1 MTSGS
6 LSPQPFT
13 SGYSSAQPHPGL
25 SLLNLYIRVFLC
37 STYYIR
43 VSLYSTFYI
52 RVFLCS
58 TYYIRVSL
66 YSTFHIRYSSAQ
78 PMTSGSLSTQPF
90 TSGIP
95 LLFTSGSLSTPFT
108 SGYSSAQ
115 PMTSGLSLLNLLH
128 PGIPLLNLY
137 IRASLY
143 STFHIRV
150 FLCSTYYIRVS
161 LYSTFYIRVF
171 LCSTYYIRVSLY
183 STFYIRV
190 FLYARGS
197 QPIGPKKPCVKSE
210 VSSMTS
216 GHTQGSGPSLSRD
229 SLVVVTHA
237 SSGHQKA
244 GEEACEPNSNNN
256 SVRAK
261 TSPRPASNPVAFSP
275 YDLTLPRPPRRDP
288 SVDFE
293 GGVRTLEGVYLPLG
307 PDLHMDDQSA
317 SSSALDT
324 VSPLGRTR
332 EADASA
338 MDEAFR
344 TRSLPAWVR
353 NKTRP
358 LTTLDDLNTIYEKP
372 HWSKRRRNR
381 MRSDAAAVIALS
393 KSRGRLLSPS
403 PQVTAQTS
411 TSVAAQP
418 DTAALVENEAVIV
431 YDERTA
437 L

>member
-1 MTSGS
+1 M
-6 LSPQPFT
+6 
-13 SGYSSAQPHPGL
+13 
-25 SLLNLYIRVFLC
+25 
-37 STYYIR
+37 
-43 VSLYSTFYI
+43 
-52 RVFLCS
+52 
-58 TYYIRVSL
+58 
-66 YSTFHIRYSSAQ
+66 
-78 PMTSGSLSTQPF
+78 
-90 TSGIP
+90 
-95 LLFTSGSLSTPFT
+95 
-108 SGYSSAQ
+108 
-115 PMTSGLSLLNLLH
+115 
-128 PGIPLLNLY
+128 
-137 IRASLY
+137 
-143 STFHIRV
+143 
-150 FLCSTYYIRVS
+150 
-161 LYSTFYIRVF
+161 
-171 LCSTYYIRVSLY
+171 
-183 STFYIRV
+183 
-190 FLYARGS
+190 
-197 QPIGPKKPCVKSE
+197 
-210 VSSMTS
+210 
-216 GHTQGSGPSLSRD
+216 
-229 SLVVVTHA
+229 
-237 SSGHQKA
+237 
-244 GEEACEPNSNNN
+244 
-256 SVRAK
+256 
-261 TSPRPASNPVAFSP
+261 
-275 YDLTLPRPPRRDP
+275 
-288 SVDFE
+288 E
-293 GGVRTLEGVYLPLG
+293 GDGGMRTLEGVYLPLG

-332 EADASA
+332 DADASA